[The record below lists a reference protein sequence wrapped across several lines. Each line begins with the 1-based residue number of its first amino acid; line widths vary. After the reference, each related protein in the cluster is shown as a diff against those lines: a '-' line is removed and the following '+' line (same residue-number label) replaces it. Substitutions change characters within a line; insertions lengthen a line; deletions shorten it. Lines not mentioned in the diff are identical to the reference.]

1 MIKKRILTILLM
13 IAILLSL
20 GGCFKEKHS
29 EDKCDNN
36 KVCSIFK
43 NKYIK

>member
-20 GGCFKEKHS
+20 GGCFKQKPL
-29 EDKCDNN
+29 KNTN
-36 KVCSIFK
+36 KVYNIYK
-43 NKYIK
+43 NKYIL